1 MNPAMRGI
9 ADMSDID
16 FDVIVVGS
24 GVVGVAVARA
34 CAMQGMQVLILEV
47 QAQPGSETSSR
58 NSEVI
63 HAGLYYPPGSLK
75 ATLCVRGRH
84 AIYEYC
90 VARGIPH
97 RKCGKLVI
105 ATEAHQHPRLKG
117 LYDQAVQNGVG
128 DLVWLSPAEISELEP
143 NVACSQ
149 AFLSPSTGIIDS
161 HALLLS
167 LIGDVEAAGGWI
179 ALRTEMLGAV
189 RRPGSFQ
196 VSTRTDADHTTLNC
210 RWLINSAGLH
220 AVTVARRIAGL
231 DPRFIPRAWFAKG
244 HYFAV
249 PGRPFSRLVY
259 PLPSEA
265 GLGIHATV
273 QLDGR
278 VRFGPDV
285 EWIDALNYDVDGR
298 RVDEFYRAIRAYWPD
313 LPEGG
318 LQPAYSGIRPK
329 ISGPGEPSADFL
341 VSNPDIHGCP
351 GLINLFGIESP
362 GLTAALALG
371 EHVCASIL
379 RS

>member
-1 MNPAMRGI
+1 MG
-9 ADMSDID
+9 DID
-16 FDVIVVGS
+16 FDVVVIGS
-24 GVVGVAVARA
+24 GVVGMAVARA
-34 CAMQGMQVLILEV
+34 CAMQGMRVLVLEV
-47 QAQPGSETSSR
+47 QAHPGSEISSR

-63 HAGLYYPPGSLK
+63 HAGLYYSPGSLK

-90 VARGIPH
+90 AARGIPH
-97 RKCGKLVI
+97 RKCGKLVV
-105 ATEAHQHPRLKG
+105 ATEAHQHLRLKG
-117 LYDQAVQNGVG
+117 LYDQAFQNGVR
-128 DLVWLSPAEISELEP
+128 DLVWLSPAEVSELEP
-143 NVACSQ
+143 NVECSQ

-167 LIGDVEAAGGWI
+167 LIGDVEVAGGWI
-179 ALRTEMLGAV
+179 ALRTEFMEAF
-189 RRPGSFQ
+189 RQPRSFQ
-196 VSTRTDADHTTLNC
+196 VSTRADADHTTLNC

-244 HYFAV
+244 HYFTV

-265 GLGIHATV
+265 GLGIHATL

-285 EWIDALNYDVDGR
+285 DWIDALNYDVDGR
-298 RVDEFYRAIRAYWPD
+298 RVDEFYRAIRAYWPN
-313 LPEGG
+313 LPEGS

-329 ISGPGEPSADFL
+329 ITGPGEPSADFL
-341 VSNPDIHGCP
+341 VSYPDIHGCP

-371 EHVCASIL
+371 EDVCAWIL